1 MRISSVNLGDYTSGG
16 VSKVKQIDVI
26 WQYVLLV
33 DCFYNLIEVGEHEFL
48 STYFLLELF
57 YFNID
62 NSLYWSDSKLSCY
75 QIVFVEVH

>member
-33 DCFYNLIEVGEHEFL
+33 DCFYNLVEVGEAWISQYVL
-48 STYFLLELF
+48 PTRVVLLQ
-57 YFNID
+57 YR
-62 NSLYWSDSKLSCY
+62 
-75 QIVFVEVH
+75 